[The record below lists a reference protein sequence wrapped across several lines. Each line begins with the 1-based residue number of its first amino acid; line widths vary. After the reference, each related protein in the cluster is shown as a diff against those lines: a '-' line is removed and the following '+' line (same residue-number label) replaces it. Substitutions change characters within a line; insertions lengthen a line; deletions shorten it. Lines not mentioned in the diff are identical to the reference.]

1 MRRYPSRWLFVLGLT
16 TLLGGCAA
24 GEKAPAAP
32 PVDTAAINAA
42 IDSIET
48 AFGVAVTA
56 RDTEAVVNY
65 YAGDARLLPANGPRV
80 DGHDAIRAMW
90 VQFLRMPGVT
100 LVPKSGERMVSLG
113 GDMVVDIGSFTF
125 KSAGPKGKAMN
136 DTGKYVTVFRRVGSD
151 WKAVVD
157 IFNSD
162 LPAAGGK

>member
-1 MRRYPSRWLFVLGLT
+1 MRKDPSRWLAVVVLAA
-16 TLLGGCAA
+16 LLGGCAA
-24 GEKAPAAP
+24 GEKAPATP

-48 AFGVAVTA
+48 AFGTAVTA
-56 RDTEAVVNY
+56 RDTEAVMNY
-65 YAGDARLLPANGPRV
+65 YAGDARFLAANAPRV
-80 DGHDAIRAMW
+80 DGHDAIRASW

-100 LVPKSGERMVSLG
+100 LAPKSGERMVSLA
-113 GDMVVDIGSFTF
+113 GDMVVDVGSYTF

-136 DTGKYVTVFRRVGSD
+136 DTGKYVTVFRKVGSD